1 LRFALRLNPPEA
13 LVCVQGELRGMSG
26 MKVDLFANG
35 ARRHRS
41 VHPWRVWLH
50 SLYVGAVLFLGLCAA
65 TVSTA
70 AADGVKTF
78 RIEQQPLSSAL
89 NEFATQCDRQILFS
103 ADIVRSK
110 KARALK
116 GDMEPEAALRL
127 LLKGTGLTFRVTADK
142 TILIEVAAG
151 GDTADVPVPSEPV
164 RFAQTGGTPTAAS
177 RNADK
182 SPTEEASSLEPVGE
196 VTVTGSRIVQRDY
209 TANTPITTMSSAAI
223 ESTGAVTLEGA
234 LAELPQ
240 FGVGS
245 GATTT
250 GFFASGQASL
260 NLRGLGPARNLVLI
274 DGRRM
279 QPSSTDQSVDINTIP
294 RAVIDNVEIITGG
307 ASAVYGS
314 DAVAGVVNFKT
325 KKDFEGVQLDA
336 QYSPTQDHGG
346 APVDFALTGGGN
358 FAEGRGNAF
367 VSLGYTKRGTIPF
380 SDVPFYRNFPGYTEF
395 HSGQGVYE
403 PSGNPPSQAAIDG
416 LFSSYGVT
424 PPPNSSRLSFNTDG
438 TLFAADNGLANF
450 KGGGGMRPTQAGDAL
465 AYALIYSTVQT
476 PIERYTVFAR
486 STYDITPHVQAYV
499 QAQFVNYT
507 SDTIAESGNTELSI
521 PVTNPFIP
529 ASLASLLATRADPTA
544 PLVLDK
550 RFDEA
555 GPRDFNREFNL
566 FQIEAG
572 LSGPIDFLNGT
583 WDIYGARGKTDET
596 EKVSGSVVG
605 SAVDTLLNAPDGG
618 NSICSGGYNPFGLT
632 KLSPQCL
639 SYLTRVPLQATK
651 LTQDVVEAT
660 VQGHIVDLPAGDMR
674 FAMGLDYRAN
684 GYTYSPDSDIALGTI
699 VGVPSAGASAGNS
712 NVREAYV
719 ELLVPVLADL
729 PLVKKLD
736 LDTAYR
742 RSSYNLA
749 GGVNAYKADFNWTV
763 AAPLR
768 FRGGY
773 ERAVRAPNVGELF
786 LAPSSDFAGIG
797 IPTAGGGDPCNYNSA
812 ARQGANAAQVR
823 ALCVAQGI
831 PAGLIDTYYS
841 GNTDVP
847 STDVGNVKLS
857 PETADTYTLGT
868 VFTSPASHPLLSR
881 MQLSV
886 DYYNIS
892 ISNVIGVLAG
902 GQALN
907 KCFNLDGSN
916 PTYSLTNQYCALLSR
931 SPADG
936 QVTSVLQETQ
946 NLGAIKTRGVD
957 LQFDWRVGLGAV
969 GLRDSDGDLVLN
981 AVVSR
986 LLSYKVQD
994 QPGGPFSDFTNT
1006 VGSPTAGGFGSLP
1019 RWKQV
1024 TTASYV
1030 RANWSAGLRW
1040 HYLGAMRSLDTVSDP
1055 TSTTPPTSSYSLVD
1069 LFGSWKIDEHIAVH
1083 GGINNLLNR
1092 DPPVVDGAAGNTEP
1106 STYDVLGRAFFV
1118 AVRANF

>member
-1 LRFALRLNPPEA
+1 MKSTALHGKGSKHN
-13 LVCVQGELRGMSG
+13 LRGA
-26 MKVDLFANG
+26 D
-35 ARRHRS
+35 RS
-41 VHPWRVWLH
+41 KPGKGLCAIAA
-50 SLYVGAVLFLGLCAA
+50 AVLFFLGTQSSVALA
-65 TVSTA
+65 
-70 AADGVKTF
+70 GGLKLF
-78 RIEQQPLSSAL
+78 NIEQQSLSTAL
-89 NEFATQCDRQILFS
+89 NEFARQSDRQILFS
-103 ADIVRSK
+103 TDVANAKRTRGI
-110 KARALK
+110 K
-116 GDMEPEAALRL
+116 GELEPEAALRQ
-127 LLKGTGLTFRVTADK
+127 LLKGTGLTFRVTADD
-142 TILIEVAAG
+142 TILVESAHS
-151 GDTADVPVPSEPV
+151 GDTANVP
-164 RFAQTGGTPTAAS
+164 TP
-177 RNADK
+177 
-182 SPTEEASSLEPVGE
+182 ASSVRLAQIGSAQSTSTSSYTDQNSREDSGQRNQVAE

-209 TANTPITTMSSAAI
+209 TANSPITTMNSAALD
-223 ESTGAVTLEGA
+223 STGAVTLEGA
-234 LAELPQ
+234 LSSLPQ

-260 NLRGLGPARNLVLI
+260 NLRGLGPARNLILI

-279 QPSSTDQSVDINTIP
+279 QPASTDQSVDLNTIP
-294 RAVIDNVEIITGG
+294 KALIENVEIITGG

-325 KKDFEGVQLDA
+325 KKDFHGIQLDA
-336 QYSPTQDHGG
+336 QYSPTQDYGG
-346 APVDFALTGGGN
+346 APVDLALTGGGN
-358 FAEGRGNAF
+358 FADDRGNAV
-367 VSLGYTKRGTIPF
+367 VSIGYTKRGAIPF
-380 SDVPFYRNFPGYTEF
+380 SDVPFYRAYPGYTEF

-403 PSGNPPSQAAIDG
+403 PSGNAPSQAAINS

-476 PIERYTVFAR
+476 PLERYTLFAR
-486 STYDITPHVQAYV
+486 STYDISSSVQAFV

-529 ASLASLLATRADPTA
+529 APLATVLASRADPTA
-544 PLVLDK
+544 PFVLDK

-572 LSGPIDFLNGT
+572 LSGPISFLDGT
-583 WDIYGARGKTDET
+583 WEVYGTRGTTNET

-605 SAVDTLLNAPDGG
+605 NAVTTLINAPDGG

-632 KLSPQCL
+632 KLSPQCF
-639 SYLTRVPLQATK
+639 SYLTRVPLQMTK
-651 LTQDVVEAT
+651 LTQDVAEAT
-660 VQGHIVDLPAGDMR
+660 VQGHVVNLPAGDMR

-684 GYTYSPDSDIALGTI
+684 GYTYSPDGDISQGTI
-699 VGVPSAGASAGNS
+699 VGVPSAGASAGKS
-712 NVREAYV
+712 NVHEAYV

-729 PLVKKLD
+729 PLIKKLD
-736 LDTAYR
+736 LDAAYR

-749 GGVNAYKADFNWTV
+749 GGVNAYKVDFNWNV
-763 AAPLR
+763 ISPIR

-786 LAPSSDFAGIG
+786 LAPSSDFASIG
-797 IPTAGGGDPCNYNSA
+797 IPGSGGGDPCNYNSA
-812 ARQGANAAQVR
+812 ARQGANAAQIR
-823 ALCVAQGI
+823 ALCIAQGV
-831 PAGLIDTYYS
+831 PAALIDTYYS

-847 STDVGNVKLS
+847 STDIGNVKLT
-857 PETADTYTLGT
+857 PETADTYTLGA
-868 VFTSPASHPLLSR
+868 VLSSPSSHPLLSG

-886 DYYNIS
+886 DYYDIA

-916 PTYSLTNQYCALLSR
+916 PTYSLSNQFCSLLTR
-931 SPADG
+931 SSADG
-936 QVTSVLQETQ
+936 QVSSVLQETQ

-957 LQFDWRVGLGAV
+957 LQFDWRLGLGAL
-969 GLRDSDGDLVLN
+969 GLTDNSGDLVFN
-981 AVVSR
+981 SVITR

-994 QPGGPFSDFTNT
+994 QPGGAFSDFTNT
-1006 VGSPTAGGFGSLP
+1006 VSTPTGGGFGSLP
-1019 RWKQV
+1019 TWKAV
-1024 TTASYV
+1024 TTGSYV
-1030 RANWSAGLRW
+1030 RSNWSAGWRW
-1040 HYLGAMRSLDTVSDP
+1040 HYIGAMRSLDTVSNP
-1055 TSTTPPTSSYSLVD
+1055 TSTTPGTGAYHLLD
-1069 LFGSWKIDEHIAVH
+1069 LFGTWKIAEQVSLH
-1083 GGINNLLNR
+1083 GGVNNLLNR
-1092 DPPVVDGAAGNTEP
+1092 DPPIVDGAIGNTEA
-1106 STYDVLGRAFFV
+1106 STYDVLGRAFFI